1 MLRKILMASVA
12 TATIA
17 GSAMAAD
24 LPLRAPPPPYIPPPI
39 LTWQGFYVGVNG
51 GALWTNS
58 RDFVTTGT
66 DLGSTAFPNWS
77 SSAALAA
84 TNVVRI
90 NNRAQGLVGGTWG
103 YNWQFGSF
111 VLGTESDFEGV
122 FGCRN
127 NNNGSFFGNDNNTC
141 GGTAI
146 GIATVGGGAP
156 TRLYRPTPA
165 GLPPQPRLAQH

>member
-51 GALWTNS
+51 GAIWTNS

-66 DLGSTAFPNWS
+66 DLGSTAFPNWVELPRPS
-77 SSAALAA
+77 QRRTSLGS
-84 TNVVRI
+84 TIEPRV
-90 NNRAQGLVGGTWG
+90 LVGGTWG

-122 FGCRN
+122 FGCRK
-127 NNNGSFFGNDNNTC
+127 
-141 GGTAI
+141 
-146 GIATVGGGAP
+146 
-156 TRLYRPTPA
+156 
-165 GLPPQPRLAQH
+165 QQ